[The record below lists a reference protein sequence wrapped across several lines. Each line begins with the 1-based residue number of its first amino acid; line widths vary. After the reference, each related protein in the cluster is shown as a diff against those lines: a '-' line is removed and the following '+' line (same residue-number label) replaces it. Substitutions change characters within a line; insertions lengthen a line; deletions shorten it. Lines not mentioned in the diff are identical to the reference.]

1 VKITDFLP
9 STSVIADLSS
19 SDAAGVLTE
28 LCHPV
33 AKATGIEAQVLVRAL
48 MAREQL
54 GSTGV
59 GEGLAIPH
67 ARVDGLGELVASFGR
82 SRPGIDFKAI
92 DSRPT
97 TFFFVLFAPPGV
109 HGGHL
114 NALARISRI
123 FKTAPL
129 RESLLNSKDAA
140 EIYQLITTEDA
151 K

>member
-1 VKITDFLP
+1 
-9 STSVIADLSS
+9 
-19 SDAAGVLTE
+19 
-28 LCHPV
+28 
-33 AKATGIEAQVLVRAL
+33 

-67 ARVDGLGELVASFGR
+67 AKVEGLRELVASFGL
-82 SRPGIDFKAI
+82 SRGGIDFKSM
-92 DSRPT
+92 DSKPA

-109 HGGHL
+109 HGPHL

-123 FKTAPL
+123 FKTASF
-129 RESLLNSKDAA
+129 RDSLLQARDAD
-140 EIYQLITTEDA
+140 EIYQLIKIEDA